1 LGRILSQD
9 GSSSAGQ
16 RAGIKKK
23 LCFSGVIKM
32 SNKKFTVSL
41 VALLVSGIAGSAFAG
56 ETPASFDPSKC
67 KVEYPKASLMNEEQG
82 ITSMSFLV
90 AADGSVADSKLE
102 KSSGFKGL
110 DKAALKGLSACKFK
124 PGTKDGAPA
133 QTWTKV
139 DYAWKLD

>member
-1 LGRILSQD
+1 MNKPYLSILAVLILS
-9 GSSSAGQ
+9 
-16 RAGIKKK
+16 
-23 LCFSGVIKM
+23 GV
-32 SNKKFTVSL
+32 
-41 VALLVSGIAGSAFAG
+41 AGSTFAG
-56 ETPASFDPSKC
+56 EVPASFDPKNC

-82 ITSMSFLV
+82 TTSMSFLV
-90 AADGSVADSKLE
+90 NADGSVADSKVD

-110 DKAALKGLSACKFK
+110 DKAAVKSLSACKFK

>member
-1 LGRILSQD
+1 
-9 GSSSAGQ
+9 
-16 RAGIKKK
+16 
-23 LCFSGVIKM
+23 M
-32 SNKKFTVSL
+32 SNKKFAVSL
-41 VALLVSGIAGSAFAG
+41 VALLVSGVAGSVFAG
-56 ETPASFDPSKC
+56 EVPASFDPAKC

-82 ITSMSFLV
+82 VTSMSFLV
-90 AADGSVADSKLE
+90 GADGSVADSKLE

-124 PGTKDGAPA
+124 PGTKDGSPA